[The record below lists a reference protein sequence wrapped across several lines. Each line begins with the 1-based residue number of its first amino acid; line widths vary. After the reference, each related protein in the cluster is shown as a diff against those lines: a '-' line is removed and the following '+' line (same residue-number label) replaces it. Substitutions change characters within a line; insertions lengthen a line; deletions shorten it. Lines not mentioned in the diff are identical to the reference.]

1 MGMIYFTTT
10 DGKAVLIIE
19 QGNLDRL
26 RAGLPMSTPDKK
38 FLVCYTPDVARL
50 QPEIEKLIEDES
62 GAFDAE
68 KFDAILK
75 ESLSWPEVRR

>member
-1 MGMIYFTTT
+1 MIYFTTT

-38 FLVCYTPDVARL
+38 VLVCYTPDVERL
-50 QPEIEKLIEDES
+50 HPKIEELIKSDS
-62 GAFDAE
+62 GAFDAA